1 MNDNQRKKFNE
12 VPTFLPIVCIEKELS
27 SSDTKQ
33 IVDWGI
39 KQSKIPETW
48 KETKGEGIK
57 ILVIDTGHPFHE
69 DTDGN
74 TKIGEN
80 FIANEAV
87 EDFNGHQS
95 HCTGIICAKNNKF
108 GMVGVAPKST
118 CISAK
123 ALNKYGSGT
132 MKSLGEALE
141 YAVKTKPDIV
151 SMSLGAP
158 QSFPYI
164 HQLIK
169 KLYNLNIPVVCAAGN
184 SGNAGVNFPAKYEE
198 TISVAAYD
206 INGNIAGFSSKGPQ
220 VDWAAPGVNIYSTF
234 LNNAYARLSGTSMAC
249 PFVVGIIALMLAKH
263 RKQEKE
269 TGKNDCKT
277 VDEIREHLLKYTI
290 DKGAKGK
297 DNYWGYGIID
307 VKNLIDPKTG
317 EPKPK
322 PEPEPDI
329 PHPYPD
335 PKPKPRPK
343 ESWIKKNLAWVVLG
357 SFVLIA
363 LLFYLTS
370 IITKTEKIY
379 VPWITEDGEVL
390 WDEKMEWEEND
401 RR

>member
-1 MNDNQRKKFNE
+1 MNDDQRKRFSK
-12 VPTFLPIVCIEKELS
+12 VPTFLPIVCVEELS
-27 SSDTKQ
+27 SSSTKQ
-33 IVDWGI
+33 LIDWGVR
-39 KQSKIPETW
+39 QSKIPETW

-57 ILVIDTGHPFHE
+57 ILVIDTGHPFHQ
-69 DTDGN
+69 DIGDN
-74 TKIGEN
+74 SKIGQN
-80 FIANEAV
+80 FILDEV
-87 EDFNGHQS
+87 MEDLNGHQS
-95 HCTGIICAKNNKF
+95 HCTGIISAKNNQF

-123 ALNKYGSGT
+123 ALNKNGSGT
-132 MKSLGEALE
+132 MKSLCEALE
-141 YAVKTKPDIV
+141 YAVKIKPDIV

-158 QSFPYI
+158 QSFPLI
-164 HQLIK
+164 HELIK
-169 KLYNLNIPVVCAAGN
+169 KLHKLNIPVVCAAGN
-184 SGNAGVNFPAKYEE
+184 SGSAGVNFPAKYKE
-198 TISVAAYD
+198 TIAVAAYD

-234 LNNAYARLSGTSMAC
+234 LDNGYKKLSGTSMAC

-277 VDEIREHLLKYTI
+277 VDEIKEHLLKYTI
-290 DKGAKGK
+290 DKGEKGK

-307 VKNLIDPKTG
+307 VKNLIDPETG
-317 EPKPK
+317 EPEPKPEPK

-335 PKPKPRPK
+335 PKPK

-357 SFVLIA
+357 TFVLIA

-390 WDEKMEWEEND
+390 WDEKMEWEKND
-401 RR
+401 GR